1 MYAICVYEAM
11 KNKAIISNISIR
23 GRKIYVQSTAYN
35 QNQVIKYMQKI

>member
-11 KNKAIISNISIR
+11 KNKAIIFILAYEE
-23 GRKIYVQSTAYN
+23 YVQSKAYN

>member
-23 GRKIYVQSTAYN
+23 GIYKEGKYTSKTQHIIKI
-35 QNQVIKYMQKI
+35 KL

>member
-23 GRKIYVQSTAYN
+23 GSTAYN